1 MTINNFKLVR
11 CHFVHGYNVKDGGK
25 GTIDRLLPAF
35 ALTNIYPIQHDYGYL
50 NIRGVL
56 QRNKVIAQKIK
67 NHLGADDV
75 AIGHSNGCA
84 ILVKSLQQG
93 ATLNKLILI
102 NPALDKNFTFP
113 ASVKEIH
120 VFHNKHDK
128 AVVAA
133 KWLRKLV
140 FWRNTFLW
148 GEMGNKGYQGS
159 DKRVT
164 NHVLAKGH
172 SAVFSN
178 KNINEISTMIIN
190 IIKGVK

>member
-1 MTINNFKLVR
+1 MASNNPFFK
-11 CHFVHGYNVKDGGK
+11 CHFVHGFNVKDGGK
-25 GTIDRLLPAF
+25 ATIDRLLPHFKINEFIAV
-35 ALTNIYPIQHDYGYL
+35 QHDYGYL
-50 NIRGVL
+50 RFRGVL
-56 QRNKVIAQKIK
+56 QRNKTIAAKIK
-67 NHLGADDV
+67 YHLGADDV

-84 ILVKSLQQG
+84 ILVKCQHQG

-102 NPALDKNFTFP
+102 NPALDKHFVFP
-113 ASVKEIH
+113 ASVNEIH

-148 GEMGNKGYQGS
+148 GEMGNTGYKGN

-178 KNINEISTMIIN
+178 KNIKAFSVMIIN
-190 IIKGVK
+190 IIKGSNK

>member
-1 MTINNFKLVR
+1 MNKLIK
-11 CHFVHGYNVKDGGK
+11 CHLVHGFNVKDGGED
-25 GTIDRLLPAF
+25 TIDRLLPY
-35 ALTNIYPIQHDYGYL
+35 LEENKLVVVQHDYGYL
-50 NIRGVL
+50 RIRGVL
-56 QRNKVIAQKIK
+56 RKNKAIAAKIK
-67 NHLGADDV
+67 NHLGCHDV

-93 ATLNKLILI
+93 ATLDKLILI
-102 NPALDKNFTFP
+102 NPALDKRFEFP
-113 ASVKEIH
+113 DSVNEIH

-140 FWRNTFLW
+140 FWRNSFLW
-148 GEMGNKGYQGS
+148 GEMGNTGYKGD

-172 SAVFSN
+172 SAVFSD
-178 KNINEISTMIIN
+178 KNIKAFSVMIN
-190 IIKGVK
+190 DIIKK